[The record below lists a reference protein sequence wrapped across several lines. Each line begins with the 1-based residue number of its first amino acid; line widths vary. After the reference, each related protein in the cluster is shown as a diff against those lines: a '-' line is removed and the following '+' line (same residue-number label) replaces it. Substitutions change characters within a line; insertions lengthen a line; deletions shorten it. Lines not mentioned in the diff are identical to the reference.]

1 MDNFGNPVREIS
13 IHSPGH
19 IADSDEKAIEE
30 LWPTYEAS
38 FGRIGR
44 ERGWGPMTKSHYLD
58 EVHNGSLYVGSP
70 ETVAKKMAYAIK
82 AVGANRFD
90 LKYATG
96 PMPHSKL
103 MRSIELLGTKVV
115 PMVKDILA
123 KELVS

>member
-1 MDNFGNPVREIS
+1 
-13 IHSPGH
+13 
-19 IADSDEKAIEE
+19 
-30 LWPTYEAS
+30 
-38 FGRIGR
+38 
-44 ERGWGPMTKSHYLD
+44 MTKSHYLD
-58 EVHNGSLYVGSP
+58 DVHNGSLYVGSP